1 MNIVETTIHKIQISC
16 DFLELKLIHKH
27 VICKKKKTL
36 VTCRLEDL
44 IFQTNEIIFCLLF
57 YFMKEVQLYSNEY
70 ESTPNRSTHLEYHTA
85 ALVSH
90 QY

>member
-16 DFLELKLIHKH
+16 NFLELKVIRKH
-27 VICKKKKTL
+27 VICKEKKTL

-44 IFQTNEIIFCLLF
+44 IFQTNKIFFVFCFILE
-57 YFMKEVQLYSNEY
+57 KVQLYSNEY
-70 ESTPNRSTHLEYHTA
+70 ESTPNRSTHLEYRTA